1 MPSLG
6 LTERSIELWSLPNYN
21 ESILEMIPSSRRRG
35 LTLMRSERAVET
47 GTETQCGGRDTDQRM
62 LADVGMVLQDV
73 ILCTPWNVSIEMP

>member
-6 LTERSIELWSLPNYN
+6 LTERSIELWSLPYYN
-21 ESILEMIPSSRRRG
+21 ESISEMSAQSWRKR

-47 GTETQCGGRDTDQRM
+47 GTETQCGGGDTDQRV

-73 ILCTPWNVSIEMP
+73 VLYSMEREH